1 MHWGN
6 MAEPVSVNDDISL
19 LTVMGMLVL
28 DCVIYVII
36 TWYIDAVKPGDFG
49 VPQPWYFPVTVS
61 TACTL
66 RRVFGMI
73 DR

>member
-61 TACTL
+61 T
-66 RRVFGMI
+66 V
-73 DR
+73 